1 MQFRDLA
8 RQYQTL
14 RTDIDQA
21 LLQVAADA
29 HYIQGPQVRE
39 LEQALASY
47 VGTTHCLT
55 CANGT
60 DALLLALK
68 VWGIGPGDAVFV
80 PDFTFFS
87 TAEVVATVGATPVFV
102 DVDAATFN
110 LSAASLQQ
118 AVEAVLAQGTLR
130 PRVVIAV
137 DLFGLPADYAAI
149 RSVADAFGLYVLEDG
164 AQGFGGRVGER
175 RACSLGD
182 ISTTSFFPAKPLGCY
197 GDGGAVFTDNAEWAA
212 LLASYR
218 VHGKGTDKY
227 DNVRIGMNSRL
238 DTLQAAVL
246 SVKLRAFA
254 HYELDRVNAVA
265 AAYSR
270 RLQGKLP
277 TPQVP
282 EGYLSSWAQYTV
294 LMPSEAE
301 RTRVQQVLREQG
313 IPTMVY
319 YPRTMHAQT
328 AFAHVAQPLDCE
340 AFAATQLCQRVLSL
354 PMHPYLTDEEV
365 DTVAS
370 ALIAAL

>member
-8 RQYQTL
+8 RQDQTL

-60 DALLLALK
+60 DDLQLALK

-218 VHGKGTDKY
+218 VHGHELPPRHPAGC
-227 DNVRIGMNSRL
+227 RAQS
-238 DTLQAAVL
+238 QAAGL
-246 SVKLRAFA
+246 CPLRARPRQRRGCGLQPPAARQGA
-254 HYELDRVNAVA
+254 H
-265 AAYSR
+265 
-270 RLQGKLP
+270 
-277 TPQVP
+277 T
-282 EGYLSSWAQYTV
+282 
-294 LMPSEAE
+294 
-301 RTRVQQVLREQG
+301 
-313 IPTMVY
+313 
-319 YPRTMHAQT
+319 
-328 AFAHVAQPLDCE
+328 
-340 AFAATQLCQRVLSL
+340 
-354 PMHPYLTDEEV
+354 
-365 DTVAS
+365 AS
-370 ALIAAL
+370 ARGLPVELGTVHRAHALRG

>member
-68 VWGIGPGDAVFV
+68 VWGIEPGDAVFV

-110 LSAASLQQ
+110 LSASSLQQ

-137 DLFGLPADYAAI
+137 DLFGLP
-149 RSVADAFGLYVLEDG
+149 
-164 AQGFGGRVGER
+164 
-175 RACSLGD
+175 
-182 ISTTSFFPAKPLGCY
+182 
-197 GDGGAVFTDNAEWAA
+197 
-212 LLASYR
+212 
-218 VHGKGTDKY
+218 
-227 DNVRIGMNSRL
+227 
-238 DTLQAAVL
+238 
-246 SVKLRAFA
+246 
-254 HYELDRVNAVA
+254 
-265 AAYSR
+265 
-270 RLQGKLP
+270 
-277 TPQVP
+277 
-282 EGYLSSWAQYTV
+282 
-294 LMPSEAE
+294 
-301 RTRVQQVLREQG
+301 
-313 IPTMVY
+313 
-319 YPRTMHAQT
+319 
-328 AFAHVAQPLDCE
+328 
-340 AFAATQLCQRVLSL
+340 
-354 PMHPYLTDEEV
+354 
-365 DTVAS
+365 
-370 ALIAAL
+370 